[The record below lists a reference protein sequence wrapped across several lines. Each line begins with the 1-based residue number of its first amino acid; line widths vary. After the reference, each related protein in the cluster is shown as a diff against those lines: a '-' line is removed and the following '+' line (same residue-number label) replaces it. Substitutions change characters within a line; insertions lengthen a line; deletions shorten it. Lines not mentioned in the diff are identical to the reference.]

1 MPTVPPD
8 VDPGGSATVP
18 AHRIRAGARWF
29 TLFTLAWLALWTAQ
43 LTPLQLL
50 IPLQLNTPDDA
61 DGWISG
67 VVSSG
72 LVLAV
77 GGLAG
82 VIAAP
87 LAGAM
92 SDRTRGA
99 FGRRRPWA
107 LGGVIL
113 AALSLVAIAFATG
126 PWGVGVA
133 WVGVSVGIAVASA
146 AFTALI
152 ADQLTAQRGAAS
164 AAIASSQAVGI
175 VVGVGVVVLLG
186 LTVVVGYLALAGFLL
201 VAGVAAAFWLPDPA
215 APTASAAAR
224 TPRTLRQR
232 LAAFGDPDFAWL
244 LWGRLV
250 VNIGNALGT
259 GLLLFFLLYGLH
271 RDAAGAE
278 DDLLLLIVVY
288 TVFVVAASVVAG
300 RISDRGGHRIALT
313 ICAAL
318 IQGIASLLI
327 ALVPSYE
334 TTMVAAAL
342 LGVGYGAYMSV
353 GLALATDLLPF
364 PEDSARDLGIV
375 NVSASL
381 GQLLGPLI
389 GAGLVALV
397 GGFWLLF
404 AVGGVLSI
412 AGGAM
417 TLAIRRR
424 PASAL

>member
-1 MPTVPPD
+1 V
-8 VDPGGSATVP
+8 
-18 AHRIRAGARWF
+18 RAGARWF
-29 TLFTLAWLALWTAQ
+29 TLFTLAWLALWTVQ

-67 VVSSG
+67 VISSG
-72 LVLAV
+72 LVLAA

-107 LGGVIL
+107 LGGVVL
-113 AALSLVAIAFATG
+113 GAASLVAIGFATG
-126 PWGVGVA
+126 PWGVGIA
-133 WVGVSVGIAVASA
+133 WVGVSVGTAVASS

-152 ADQLTAQRGAAS
+152 ADQLTVQRGAA
-164 AAIASSQAVGI
+164 AAVVSSSQAVGI
-175 VVGVGVVVLLG
+175 VVGVGVIVLLELG
-186 LTVVVGYLALAGFLL
+186 LVAGYLALAGFLL
-201 VAGVAAAFWLPDPA
+201 VAGVAAALLLPDPP
-215 APTASAAAR
+215 APRASAAAR
-224 TPRTLRQR
+224 SSRTIGER
-232 LAAFGDPDFAWL
+232 LAAFGDRDFAWL
-244 LWGRLV
+244 LWGRLI

-259 GLLLFFLLYGLH
+259 GLLLFYLLYGLD
-271 RDAAGAE
+271 RDAATAE

-288 TVFVVAASVVAG
+288 TVFVVAAAIVSG
-300 RISDRGGHRIALT
+300 RISDRRGHRIVLT
-313 ICAAL
+313 VGAA
-318 IQGIASLLI
+318 IVQGIASLLI
-327 ALVPSYE
+327 ALAPSYE
-334 TTMVAAAL
+334 TTMIAAAL

-353 GLALATDLLPF
+353 SLALATDLLPS
-364 PEDSARDLGIV
+364 PEDSARDLGLF

-397 GGFWLLF
+397 GNFWLLF

-417 TLAIRRR
+417 TLAIRNRPRSARR
-424 PASAL
+424 V